1 MNKRGYE
8 LTLEKLVVMIPKIII
23 LVVLLILLFSLYNLI
38 TGKREKDQ
46 GELDLKRIA
55 REISL
60 IGDKGDIDVPILAK
74 KDFKLDILN
83 AGNKYFECKEKACI
97 CVSIEKDGGYEPIK
111 CETFSGF
118 GEEKEEGK
126 FYFVGSK
133 SIEIT
138 KQKLLR
144 IKREDNERKE
154 ISLSLP

>member
-8 LTLEKLVVMIPKIII
+8 LTLEKLVVMIPKIIM
-23 LVVLLILLFSLYNLI
+23 LVVLLYLLFSLYNLV

-46 GELDLKRIA
+46 VEYDLTRII
-55 REISL
+55 REINV
-60 IGDKGDIDVPILAK
+60 IGDKEEIDVPILAK

-83 AGNKYFECKEKACI
+83 AGNKYFECREKACI
-97 CVSIEKDGGYEPIK
+97 CVSIEKDGGYELIK

-138 KQKLLR
+138 KQKLLKV
-144 IKREDNERKE
+144 KREDNDRKE
-154 ISLSLP
+154 ISLYLP